1 MRPIVKKEE
10 KKDSNISKLKGN
22 YVVLEKNFKL
32 GIYLQFIMLMRWDD
46 NEAEQYEVV
55 LSFKVRLFSC
65 ENKDNWFIKFV

>member
-1 MRPIVKKEE
+1 
-10 KKDSNISKLKGN
+10 
-22 YVVLEKNFKL
+22 
-32 GIYLQFIMLMRWDD
+32 MLMRWDD